1 MRPQLRGIC
10 EQNGVNMHGLSA
22 FARPGIVL
30 GIAVFLTPP
39 AFAVPPRGE
48 PGVRTAAAERQLAA
62 EVRLETVE
70 AWAVLHNPELA
81 EARARTRAA
90 RESASAASRLPE
102 PEFEYQLWSA
112 PLARPYALDRAEMHM
127 FGLRQA
133 FPAPGSLAAR
143 GEAASEQAGMLAKG
157 YAAREQDIRARVRRA
172 YAEYHRAHREYEL
185 HLEHA
190 KLAEQVL
197 EVSRAAYQGGRGT
210 QQDVLRAGLELSRLH
225 NDVATVEQ
233 ERASARGLLNTLMA
247 RPVDAALGLPAARD
261 VAKLN
266 VRFEDLARELT
277 NQRPEVGAA
286 ESAIRMRERELDAA
300 RSSARWPSFMAGV
313 QYMYAPP
320 MEEPHNYG
328 LMFSMTL
335 PWLSARYSDEVRA
348 AEATLAA
355 EKSALVGVQNGARL
369 ELFDG
374 VQRLRAA
381 QQSYAVIEQAL
392 LPQAQQSFETARA
405 TYRGGQGE
413 TLALLEAVRVLLD
426 VRIERERALA
436 RIEMAVADVERAA
449 GPPKRKTP

>member
-1 MRPQLRGIC
+1 MYR
-10 EQNGVNMHGLSA
+10 LST
-22 FARPGIVL
+22 FARLGSVL
-30 GIAVFLTPP
+30 GVALSLTPP
-39 AFAVPPRGE
+39 AFGVPPRAE
-48 PGVRTAAAERQLAA
+48 LAARSSAAERQLVTEA
-62 EVRLETVE
+62 RLETVE
-70 AWAVLHNPELA
+70 ARAVLHNPELA
-81 EARARTRAA
+81 EARSRTRAA
-90 RESASAASRLPE
+90 RQSASAASRLPE

-112 PLARPYALDRAEMHM
+112 PLTKPYALDRAEMHM

-172 YAEYHRAHREYEL
+172 FAEYQRAHREYEL
-185 HLEHA
+185 YLEHA
-190 KLAEQVL
+190 KLAEQVF

-210 QQDVLRAGLELSRLH
+210 QQDVLRARVELSRLH
-225 NDVATVEQ
+225 NDLATVEQ

-247 RPVDAALGLPAARD
+247 RPADAALGPPAARD
-261 VAKLN
+261 LAKLN
-266 VRFEDLARELT
+266 VRFEDLARALT
-277 NQRPEVGAA
+277 KQRPEVGAA

-300 RSSARWPSFMAGV
+300 RSSARWPSFSAGV

-328 LMFSMTL
+328 LMFSMSL

-355 EKSALVGVQNGARL
+355 EKSALAGVQNAARL
-369 ELFDG
+369 ELFDA
-374 VQRLRAA
+374 VQRLHAA
-381 QQSYAVIEQAL
+381 QQSYAITEREL
-392 LPQAQQSFETARA
+392 LPHAQQSFETARA

-436 RIEMAVADVERAA
+436 RIELAVADVERAT
-449 GPPKRKTP
+449 GTPKRISP